1 MDSLARLLFCPPG
14 HVHFDRPEAGD
25 DATAD
30 FSGDITVPPSW
41 RETANDEWLN
51 LAPVGAVLPA
61 QGWKIHASATAANAG
76 NILEIVAKYCFAQ
89 DIVFKFLRSAA
100 ILQRRNSK
108 YADRGS
114 SGKFATIYPASEEQ
128 LEQILIELGGLL
140 DGEQGPYILSDLRWR
155 SGPLYVRYGGIL
167 PVVVRGP
174 HGRPVYCVQDPQG
187 NLVEDRRGPG
197 FRPPEWVSLPKVLD
211 EALAARNAGTLR
223 DFPYRVTRA
232 LHFSNGGGVY
242 RATTVP
248 GGVEVLVRE
257 ARPLAGLDATGQ
269 DAVARLH
276 AERHAMQ
283 RLSGVPGIPEL
294 IDFRSGHEHR
304 YLIREFVE
312 GQSLAKEMIRRN
324 PLFAAQEP
332 APDDGAWSDYAQWA
346 LGALEQIEKTVQA
359 MHSRGVVFNDLH
371 PANVLIR
378 PDGGVAFID
387 FETANAVGDALPQV
401 IGAPGFV
408 APPGYTGPA
417 IDRYALGCLRLVVFA
432 PLAAAVPWGRYKVDQ
447 LLEFV
452 TETFSLP
459 DGFAHAVLAD
469 LGPAFA
475 AERTPAIAGAHPTTA
490 TGPVD
495 WPTRWPS
502 GTDLTRRIAEGIVAG
517 ATPERSDRLYPGDAR
532 QFAAPEGGLDLATGA
547 AGVLLALDAVGAE
560 VPPEHVD
567 WLVAATQGLRDPRP
581 GLCDGIAG
589 IALVLDRLGR
599 VDDAAGLVD
608 SLIADTGTDPGLA
621 SGRSGIGLALAG
633 LGVRLGN
640 RAALTRARD
649 LADQL
654 CTEPFED
661 RAPGLLNGATGRAL
675 FLLRMHQI
683 DGDPASLDAAVR
695 ALLIDADLLETA
707 YRRAV
712 AAGEPGPSASFGSGW
727 AGLALLAVEV
737 ADRLADRHTE
747 GADSAAVR
755 AVAQRAAALTRRSF
769 LPQAG
774 LFEGCA
780 GTAATLSRLPGNDGG
795 IAAAL
800 RNVGLFAVEHHGRP
814 SVLGAECL
822 RLSADLSTGAAGLL
836 LAVHAAETGG
846 VVGLPIFDL
855 PFFDVSVQPPGG
867 IR

>member
-1 MDSLARLLFCPPG
+1 MDSLARLVFCPPG

-30 FSGDITVPPSW
+30 FSGGITVPPTW
-41 RETANDEWLN
+41 RTTANDEWIN
-51 LAPVGAVLPA
+51 LAPLGAELPT

-76 NILEIVAKYCFAQ
+76 NVLEIVAKYCFAQ
-89 DIVFKFLRSAA
+89 DVVFKFLRSAA

-114 SGKFATIYPASEEQ
+114 SGKFATIYPTSEEQ

-174 HGRPVYCVQDPQG
+174 HGRPMYCIQDPQG

-197 FRPPEWVSLPKVLD
+197 FRPPEWISLPKVLD

-248 GGVEVLVRE
+248 DGVEVLVRE
-257 ARPLAGLDATGQ
+257 ARPLAGLDASGQ

-276 AERHAMQ
+276 AEHLAMQ

-294 IDFRSGHEHR
+294 IDFRVGHEHR

-332 APDDGAWSDYAQWA
+332 VAGADAFADYAQWA
-346 LGALEQIEKTVQA
+346 LGTLDQIENTVRA

-378 PDGGVAFID
+378 SDGGVAFID
-387 FETANAVGDALPQV
+387 FETANAVDDAEPQV

-408 APPGYTGPA
+408 APAGYTGPA

-432 PLAAAVPWGRYKVDQ
+432 PLAAAVPWGRFKVDQ
-447 LLEFV
+447 LLDFA
-452 TETFSLP
+452 TETFGLP
-459 DGFAHAVLAD
+459 DDFASMVLAD
-469 LGPAFA
+469 LGPGFA
-475 AERTPAIAGAHPTTA
+475 EERTPAIAGADPTTD

-502 GTDLTRRIAEGIVAG
+502 GTGLVERISAGIAAG

-547 AGVLLALDAVGAE
+547 AGVLWALDAVGAF
-560 VPPEHVD
+560 VPQEHVD
-567 WLVAATQGLRDPRP
+567 WLVAATKALRDPRP

-589 IALVLDRLGR
+589 IAVVLDRLGR
-599 VDDAAGLVD
+599 ADVAAELVGT
-608 SLIADTGTDPGLA
+608 LIADTGTDPGLT

-633 LGVRLGN
+633 LAVRHGN
-640 RAALTRARD
+640 RTALTRARQ

-654 CTEPFED
+654 CAEPFEGP
-661 RAPGLLNGATGRAL
+661 ATGLLNGASGRAL
-675 FLLRMHQI
+675 FLLRMHQV
-683 DGDPASLDAAVR
+683 DGDPALLDGAVR
-695 ALLIDADLLETA
+695 ALLADAELLETA
-707 YRRAV
+707 HRRAF
-712 AAGEPGPSASFGSGW
+712 AAGEPGPSVSLGSGS
-727 AGLALLAVEV
+727 AGLALV
-737 ADRLADRHTE
+737 ADELAGRLPAGADR
-747 GADSAAVR
+747 AAVR
-755 AVAQRAAALTRRSF
+755 AVAQRAEALTRRSF

-780 GTAATLSRLPGNDGG
+780 GTAVTLSRLSGDEGG
-795 IAAAL
+795 AATAL
-800 RNVGLFAVEHHGRP
+800 RNVGLFSVEHGGRP
-814 SVLGAECL
+814 AVLGAECL
-822 RLSADLSTGAAGLL
+822 RLSADLSTGAAGVL
-836 LAVHAAETGG
+836 LAVHAAEAGG
-846 VVGLPIFDL
+846 VVPLPFFDL